1 MRDFNLFLDIQ
12 GDWVLVS
19 TPLDAAYSMP
29 FSTYEEKLD
38 EQEHNQYTLTFS
50 VAAKTITDEENINPL
65 LQYYCIGNKMHLVL
79 DGGKRIDLV
88 IKDIVPSTRNAN
100 ATYNIT
106 AQDEVSFL
114 WSKHN
119 VGYSYSTL
127 TEDGILTA
135 KNIFT
140 IAQEVLEDNYL
151 TDWGIT
157 SQSLDYNLAD
167 VRFVLETSNSNPYNT
182 LIEACNTVNALM
194 FVNYHTKKLDFM
206 RKDLVGF
213 SGYRYTPNKNLT
225 SYSASYSGEELTTML
240 HVNGGTDAYGQ
251 QVSIVPPMPFTV
263 RSVVKNILE
272 NNDTE
277 LSLSSSWDDFKVA
290 ADNELIAWEPRYAFV
305 PLSYYEIDNNRYQI
319 SGQDYITRYNDID
332 GKYYG
337 EIAFY
342 DGTKDKNYYSF
353 VIKPDDSL
361 WDDSEN
367 HDTITT
373 DGVHVKCGSVQ
384 LTHYKNG
391 QEDGVITGV
400 IYQAEADRDK
410 YKKEAYNKL
419 QTEHN
424 NFFIV
429 AKVNNY
435 LGHSLIDLSPFLH
448 LMRPDE
454 RSGLDTLINIIWRK
468 LNIQLQYYT
477 YEFYSGVTLLTS
489 LRNKIVNYATLYS
502 AECEHLQDALAAN
515 RDSVKDVDFNQ
526 HYAAIKEAESNLKNV
541 IINSDY
547 FRLIKELGISEELDI
562 QGNCYTYYFEKEQ
575 QLLQEQLN
583 QYKKERAELF
593 ALTENDTTDS
603 AERQYYDQQINTL
616 QSLCGHFVFTAG
628 SRDYAPGAYPLII
641 DIIANNI
648 PEELASVGTGIAYQY
663 EKIQRDIEHQVYA
676 ILYQNYGRYIY
687 EQSYDN
693 PDEIDSVNLFKQAS
707 IHFADLNRARTS
719 HSLEAFDIG
728 ELECINIPRL
738 SVGSLIQVYNDD
750 NIKAAPY
757 AHILNQIKKHKA
769 LLDYTGET
777 QYLTKLEELSQ
788 ELEYLYF
795 YFNKNDFEQ
804 DIAQQFMHQCN
815 VIIRADGAVGRDWN
829 GVYKVDYYKKDYN
842 TITIVANRARRIQIS
857 FYLDLREVYNIQ
869 GYLSYKLSMKNLIIT
884 DGTEQF
890 EGLSGFVSFES
901 VTPPCAEIIDK
912 LYTDEILVTGIS
924 RVLRE
929 PFKDSVT
936 VEQPSRYK
944 TILSKLIKSI

>member
-50 VAAKTITDEENINPL
+50 VAMKTITDEEHINPL
-65 LQYYCIGNKMHLVL
+65 LQYYCIGNKMHLIL
-79 DGGKRIDLV
+79 DGGKRIDLI
-88 IKDIVPSTRNAN
+88 IKDIVPSTGNAN

-140 IAQEVLEDNYL
+140 IAQEVLADNYL

-157 SQSLDYNLAD
+157 SQSLDYKLLD

-182 LIEACNTVNALM
+182 LIEACNIVNALM

-225 SYSASYSGEELTTML
+225 SYSASHSGEELTTML

-272 NNDTE
+272 NKNTE
-277 LSLSSSWDDFKVA
+277 LSLSSSWDEFKEA
-290 ADNELIAWEPRYAFV
+290 ADDKLDAWEPRYAFV
-305 PLSYYEIDNNRYQI
+305 PLSYYEINSNRYKI

-337 EIAFY
+337 EITFY

-353 VIKPDDSL
+353 VIDPNESL
-361 WDDSEN
+361 WGDFEN
-367 HDTITT
+367 PDTITT
-373 DGVHVKCGSVQ
+373 DGVHIKCGLEEEAEVQ

-391 QEDGVITGV
+391 QENGVVKGF
-400 IYQAEADRDK
+400 IYQAKVDRDE

-424 NFFIV
+424 NFFTV

-435 LGHSLIDLSPFLH
+435 LGHSLIDLSPFSH

-454 RSGLDTLINIIWRK
+454 RSGLDTLINTTWRK
-468 LNIQLQYYT
+468 LNIKLQYYT
-477 YEFYSGVTLLTS
+477 YEFYSGITLLTS

-502 AECEHLQDALAAN
+502 AECEHLQDALAVN
-515 RDSVKDVDFNQ
+515 RDSIKDVDFNK
-526 HYAAIKEAESNLKNV
+526 HYAAIKEAENNLKNV

-547 FRLIKELGISEELDI
+547 FRLIKELGISKDLDI
-562 QGNCYTYYFEKEQ
+562 QDNCHTYYFEKEQ

-593 ALTENDTTDS
+593 ALTENDTVDN
-603 AERQYYDQQINTL
+603 AERQYYDRQINTL
-616 QSLCGHFVFTAG
+616 QSLCGHFAFSAG
-628 SRDYAPGAYPLII
+628 DRDYAPGAYPLII

-663 EKIQRDIEHQVYA
+663 EKIQRDIEHQVYS

-693 PDEIDSVNLFKQAS
+693 PDEIDSINLFKQAS

-719 HSLEAFDIG
+719 HSLEVFDIG

-757 AHILNQIKKHKA
+757 AHILNQIKKSSDASKITN
-769 LLDYTGET
+769 LKKDIVTLYNVFN
-777 QYLTKLEELSQ
+777 SQ
-788 ELEYLYF
+788 EKTYE
-795 YFNKNDFEQ
+795 
-804 DIAQQFMHQCN
+804 
-815 VIIRADGAVGRDWN
+815 
-829 GVYKVDYYKKDYN
+829 
-842 TITIVANRARRIQIS
+842 
-857 FYLDLREVYNIQ
+857 
-869 GYLSYKLSMKNLIIT
+869 
-884 DGTEQF
+884 
-890 EGLSGFVSFES
+890 
-901 VTPPCAEIIDK
+901 EILNE

-929 PFKDSVT
+929 PLKDSVT